1 MILISLPLSLGNWKT
16 VSFASTLYLS
26 PILDLLLSHVPKQI
40 HPEVRLGLQEALVN
54 AAKHGNQLD
63 PTKKVKV
70 KFCYR
75 PGQYSWI
82 VCDQG
87 DGFINECTCPLDDLG
102 LPPEEAENGRGLCI
116 LEQIFDR
123 VSWSHQGTK
132 VELYKQV
139 DDLPLSS
146 RLISF

>member
-1 MILISLPLSLGNWKT
+1 MILISLPISFGNWKT

-63 PTKKVKV
+63 PKKKVKV

-87 DGFINECTCPLDDLG
+87 EGFINECTCPLDDID
-102 LPPEEAENGRGLCI
+102 LPPEDAVNGRGLCI

-132 VELYKQV
+132 VELYKQI
-139 DDLPLSS
+139 DNLPLSS
-146 RLISF
+146 RLMK